1 MKNLLFAFGIMCF
14 LLFTSGSTSGQITIN
29 GVLQDSVE
37 FSPLSFANIALIK
50 QIDSAFIT
58 GTTTDDKGLFKLNLS
73 DTGKYF
79 LRISYLGY
87 GTQFK
92 QFSIGNNETRVDLGT
107 VFVSKSAQ
115 NLEEV
120 VISAQKPMY
129 AYSGEKKIY
138 NVSEDP
144 SVQGGVANDALQ
156 NAPGVYVDMEGNIT
170 LRGVSGVAIWIND
183 KPSRITEEGLKQFL
197 QQLPANTL
205 ERIEV
210 ITNPSAKYSAEG
222 TGGIINIITK
232 DKIKKNQLFSFG
244 LNGST
249 LGGFSPWAS
258 FVTSNEKFSFN
269 IYVSHS
275 DYKWEGFNRS
285 KGYVFNG
292 VDTVYS
298 FSNNSDYTFKNN
310 WNYSHL
316 SFSYD
321 LNKNNSFEAWI
332 GGSLSGGNSSSSNSS
347 LREVYNGDTFKFFQ
361 QNIDENSGS
370 SINGGASYEHD
381 FKKEGHRLNV
391 FSYFWTWDQDG
402 NSENSKLFDV
412 QTWDNL
418 KYLEKEKNRNIS
430 FTGEANYTNPLS
442 KNRIIEAG
450 GEIESNT
457 QYKKSPIDTF
467 NFATG
472 LFEHV
477 PAFSNELDQYT
488 MSGAFYST
496 YSDTLKWLSYKA
508 GLRYEFAGLNMTSV
522 ALQERLNRKF
532 GTFFPTLHLSTKTKN
547 NDNFT
552 LSYSRRVRYPQ
563 WELDPFINRIN
574 EEFLF
579 CGNPY
584 LNPAYTDAFEAGYA
598 HFFKSGSSVSATIYH
613 RRTNLD
619 ITTKSEGIF
628 DTLLNRYTI
637 YSTYINAG
645 KRINTGGDFT
655 ITWVPKRSTRLML
668 NTNVYYQDFYADL
681 DSYIIDKENLT
692 YDAKLIFMWNYKFLR
707 LNITC
712 IYRAAAINLQG
723 TSEDNYFIN
732 ASVNADF
739 FKKKMSVRLG
749 MQDIFNWQEN
759 NTTTKTPTY
768 YSENFSKNRSQFLT
782 FGITFRFGKIELE
795 RKQMPPQQGGGG
807 GPM

>member
-496 YSDTLKWLSYKA
+496 YSDTLKWLSYKV

-522 ALQERLNRKF
+522 ALPERLNRKF

-574 EEFLF
+574 EESLF

-584 LNPAYTDAFEAGYA
+584 LDPAYTDAFEAGYA
-598 HFFKSGSSVSATIYH
+598 HFFKSGSSVSATLYH

-619 ITTKSEGIF
+619 ITTKSDGIF

-707 LNITC
+707 LNVTC

-723 TSEDNYFIN
+723 TSEDNYFVN

-739 FKKKMSVRLG
+739 FKKKMSVRMG
-749 MQDIFNWQEN
+749 MQDIFNWQES

-768 YSENFSKNRSQFLT
+768 YTENFSKNRSQFLT

-807 GPM
+807 GSM